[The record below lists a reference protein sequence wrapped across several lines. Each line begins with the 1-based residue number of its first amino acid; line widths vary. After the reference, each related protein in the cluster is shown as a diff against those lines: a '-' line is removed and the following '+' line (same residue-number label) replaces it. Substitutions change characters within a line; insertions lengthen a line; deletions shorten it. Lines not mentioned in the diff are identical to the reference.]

1 MQEIQ
6 DPLKSLKLW
15 QAGVLVAVLM
25 GAAGAAYGV
34 YALVGGSGGSG
45 LAENQQLIPVQYGN
59 LVNQVSTNGSII
71 FPNRETLSFDTQ
83 GTVGEVLVEEGE
95 RVEEGQALARLDE
108 TTTASLEKVVAQ
120 ANINLKNAEDAL
132 EAARDPHTPLDM
144 AQAET
149 AVTNAKLTLEK
160 TKDTLAGLLEPS
172 SQDIAQAE
180 AKVANAEL
188 SLENGREALGRLL
201 EPGAQDVAQAEVKTA
216 NARLTLED
224 AREALATMLEPG
236 AQEIAQAEA
245 KLASARLTLVDAQ
258 DALNSLLEP
267 TFQEIAQAEAKVTS
281 AKLSLED
288 AQEAL
293 DAVKNGPTED
303 DITRTG
309 SQVDSATTAL
319 ANARGDLSLARKEW
333 DARLDTSQDAL
344 GTALEGYQGTFEKWL
359 GIQPEEV
366 GGDLDP
372 DAQLDSLGADLES
385 LFDPDSRFQDTLRGF
400 LSQGPPPDD
409 PATPWSEFVVYA
421 WMNLTP
427 GYLVPTCEDILIT
440 PETQC
445 VKEEL
450 EGSWDALGSA
460 ADNLD
465 TVKTQSHKAVANA
478 ETAVTRAEE
487 SLVTAEEALADL
499 EAGHDPLEI
508 ESMEKQVAVALATLQ
523 QAEEDLSELKR
534 LPGVPGVLEA
544 EGNTTQTATAPDV
557 DAQAEE
563 RLSEPLLDQRYALD
577 VAVQRK
583 QIAVAQAN
591 LDKAEEDLD
600 ELMGRPDPLE
610 VEAQRMQVG
619 AAQTNLDTAEQDL
632 AELMGEPDA
641 LEVEAQ
647 RKQVAVALAN
657 LDNGEE
663 ELEELTGGP
672 GALDVEAQQKQVGLA
687 LASLDKAVDDLAELK
702 GSVDPLE
709 VALREANVDS
719 ARLALETALQRWEGA
734 TLRAPM
740 GGVVS
745 LVNVEPG
752 QAVNANTRVLEIVDP
767 GVVEVDGI
775 VDEIDVLFVQVG
787 ARADVTM
794 DALAG
799 EVLEGT
805 VSSIASAAQN
815 QQGVVTYP
823 IRIEVKLPEDVQLV
837 EGLSAT
843 ASIVIREETDVLL
856 VPLQAIC
863 GTFEQPLVRVMN
875 SGNIEERAVALGNN
889 DDFWVVVSEGLVEG
903 EQVVMETAE
912 ASADPFA
919 ALRQRFQAG
928 GGGGGLGGFGGG
940 QGRRNQPD
948 G

>member
-1 MQEIQ
+1 MQETQ
-6 DPLKSLKLW
+6 DALKTLKLW
-15 QAGVLVAVLM
+15 QVGVLVAVLM
-25 GAAGAAYGV
+25 GAAGVTYGV
-34 YALVGGSGGSG
+34 YALVSGSGGSG

-71 FPNRETLSFDTQ
+71 FPNRETLTFDTQ
-83 GTVGEVLVEEGE
+83 GTVGDVLVEEGQ

-132 EAARDPHTPLDM
+132 EKAKDPHTPLDM

-160 TKDTLAGLLEPS
+160 SQDGLVSLLEPS
-172 SQDIAQAE
+172 SQNIAQAE
-180 AKVANAEL
+180 AKVANARL
-188 SLENGREALGRLL
+188 TLENAGEGLDRLL
-201 EPGAQDVAQAEVKTA
+201 EPEAQDMVQAEVKAA
-216 NARLTLED
+216 NARLTLEN
-224 AREALATMLEPG
+224 AREVLDMLLEPG
-236 AQEIAQAEA
+236 AQEVAQAEA
-245 KLASARLTLVDAQ
+245 RLASAKLTLADAQ
-258 DALNSLLEP
+258 DALNGLLEP
-267 TFQEIAQAEAKVTS
+267 TLQEIAQAEAKVTN
-281 AKLSLED
+281 AKLSVED

-293 DAVKNGPTED
+293 ETVKNGPTDED
-303 DITRTG
+303 IAKAE

-319 ANARGDLSLARKEW
+319 ANARGDLSLAQKEW
-333 DARLDTSQDAL
+333 EARLNTAQDAVD
-344 GTALEGYQGTFEKWL
+344 TALEGYQGSFLKWL
-359 GIQPEEV
+359 GVQPDEV
-366 GGDLDP
+366 GGDLEP

-400 LSQGPPPDD
+400 LSEGPPPDD
-409 PATPWSEFVVYA
+409 PGTPWSEFVVYA

-427 GYLVPTCEDILIT
+427 GYLVPTCEDIAVT

-445 VKEEL
+445 VKKEL
-450 EGSWDALGSA
+450 DDAWDTLGSA

-465 TVKTQSHKAVANA
+465 TVKTQSQKAITNA
-478 ETAVTRAEE
+478 EMAVTRAEE
-487 SLVTAEEALADL
+487 SLVATEEALADL

-508 ESMEKQVAVALATLQ
+508 ESKEKQLAVALAALQ
-523 QAEEDLSELKR
+523 QAEEDLSGLKT
-534 LPGVPGVLEA
+534 LPDAPNALEA
-544 EGNTTQTATAPDV
+544 EGGTLQTATSPDRDDQADGDPAALLGQR
-557 DAQAEE
+557 DALEIA
-563 RLSEPLLDQRYALD
+563 S
-577 VAVQRK
+577 QRK

-591 LDKAEEDLD
+591 LDKAGEDLD
-600 ELMGRPDPLE
+600 ELMGGPDPLE
-610 VEAQRMQVG
+610 VGAQRMQVT
-619 AAQTNLDTAEQDL
+619 AAQANLDKADEDL
-632 AELMGEPDA
+632 AELMGEPNA

-647 RKQVAVALAN
+647 RKQVAVAVAN
-657 LDNGEE
+657 LDIAEE
-663 ELEELTGGP
+663 ELEVLMGGP
-672 GALDVEAQQKQVGLA
+672 DPLDVEAQRKQAAVA
-687 LASLDKAVDDLAELK
+687 QASLDKAVDDLAELK

-709 VALREANVDS
+709 VALREADVDS
-719 ARLALETALQRWEGA
+719 ARLALEAALQRWDGA

-740 GGVVS
+740 SGVVS
-745 LVNVEPG
+745 LVNVEAG

-767 GVVEVDGI
+767 SVVEVDGI

-823 IRIEVKLPEDVQLV
+823 IRIEVQLPEDVELV

-843 ASIVIREETDVLL
+843 ANIVIREEADVLL
-856 VPLQAIC
+856 VPLQTIY

-875 SGNIEERAVALGNN
+875 NGRIEERAVALGNN
-889 DDFWVVVSEGLVEG
+889 DDFWVVVSRGLVEG

-912 ASADPFA
+912 ATTDPFA

-940 QGRRNQPD
+940 QGRRNQP
-948 G
+948 